1 MDTKLAGLSKTTFLF
16 EEWYLAHFDIS
27 FLQGFSQLIRESG
40 AMKERKKRGKKKEM
54 KKERKKEVT
63 CEKK

>member
-40 AMKERKKRGKKKEM
+40 AMKERKE
-54 KKERKKEVT
+54 ERKR
-63 CEKK
+63 KK